1 MARRY
6 RSRVYGRFVISAV
19 AAGIGLAAL
28 TCHYAAAGGAA
39 AITARAVIP
48 DGSAYTPASWAVAL
62 LAAGGWPRTSCNIGA
77 ITAWE
82 NAEGGNWANAA
93 RFNPL
98 DTTEPEPGSYPM
110 NSAGV
115 QAYPSWAVGFRA
127 TLTTLA
133 NGHYGGIL
141 AALAAGGS
149 AQAVADA
156 VAASPW
162 GTAPFRANC

>member
-1 MARRY
+1 M
-6 RSRVYGRFVISAV
+6 ISAV

-28 TCHYAAAGGAA
+28 TGHHATTGGAA
-39 AITARAVIP
+39 AVTARAVVP

-62 LAAGGWPRTSCNIGA
+62 LTSGGWPRTACNIGA

-82 NAEGGNWANAA
+82 NAEGGNWANSA

-98 DTTEPEPGSYPM
+98 DTTEPQPGSYPM
-110 NSAGV
+110 NSVGV
-115 QAYPSWAVGFRA
+115 QAYTSWAEGFRA

-133 NGHYGGIL
+133 NGNYGGIL
-141 AALAAGGS
+141 AALAAGDS
-149 AQAVADA
+149 AQAVAVA

-162 GTAPFRANC
+162 GTAPFQAAC

>member
-6 RSRVYGRFVISAV
+6 RSRVSGRFVISAV

-28 TCHYAAAGGAA
+28 TGHHATTGGAA

-62 LAAGGWPRTSCNIGA
+62 LTSGGWPRTSCNIGA

-82 NAEGGNWANAA
+82 NAEGGNWANSA

-98 DTTEPEPGSYPM
+98 NTTEPEPGSDPM

-115 QAYPSWAVGFRA
+115 QAYPSWAEGFRA
-127 TLTTLA
+127 TFTTLT
-133 NGHYGGIL
+133 NGNYGAVL
-141 AALAAGGS
+141 AALATGDS
-149 AQAVADA
+149 AQAVAVA

-162 GTAPFRANC
+162 GTAPFQATC

>member
-6 RSRVYGRFVISAV
+6 RSRGSGRFVISAV
-19 AAGIGLAAL
+19 AAGIGLATL
-28 TCHYAAAGGAA
+28 TGHHAATGGAT
-39 AITARAVIP
+39 AITDRAVIP
-48 DGSAYTPASWAVAL
+48 GGSAYTPTSWAVAL
-62 LAAGGWPRTSCNIGA
+62 LTSGGWPRTSCNIGA

-82 NAEGGNWANAA
+82 NAEGGNWANSA

-110 NSAGV
+110 NSVGV
-115 QAYPSWAVGFRA
+115 QVYTSWAEGFRA

-133 NGHYGGIL
+133 NGHYGAIL
-141 AALAAGGS
+141 AALASGDS
-149 AQAVADA
+149 AQAVAGA

-162 GTAPFRANC
+162 GTAPFQATC

>member
-6 RSRVYGRFVISAV
+6 RSRVSRRFVIFAV

-28 TCHYAAAGGAA
+28 AGHHATAGEAV
-39 AITARAVIP
+39 TARAVIP
-48 DGSAYTPASWAVAL
+48 DGSTYTPQSWALAL
-62 LAAGGWPRTSCNIGA
+62 LAAEGWPRTSCNIAA

-82 NAEGGNWANAA
+82 GAEGGHWANAA

-98 DTTEPEPGSYPM
+98 DTTMPEPGSWPM
-110 NSAGV
+110 NGAGV
-115 QAYPSWAVGFRA
+115 QAYPSWAEGFRA

-133 NGHYGGIL
+133 NGNYGGIL
-141 AALAAGGS
+141 VALSAWDS

-162 GTAPFRANC
+162 GTAPFRAGC

>member
-6 RSRVYGRFVISAV
+6 RSRVSGRFVISAV

-28 TCHYAAAGGAA
+28 TGHHAGSGGTAAV
-39 AITARAVIP
+39 TARAVIP

-62 LAAGGWPRTSCNIGA
+62 LTSGGWPRTACNISA

-82 NAEGGNWANAA
+82 NAEGGNWANSA

-110 NSAGV
+110 NSVGV
-115 QAYPSWAVGFRA
+115 QAYTSWAEGFRA
-127 TLTTLA
+127 TFTTLA
-133 NGHYGGIL
+133 NGNYGGIL
-141 AALAAGGS
+141 ATLAAGDS
-149 AQAVADA
+149 AQAVAAA
-156 VAASPW
+156 VADSPW
-162 GTAPFRANC
+162 GTAAFRASC

>member
-6 RSRVYGRFVISAV
+6 RSRGSGRFVISAV
-19 AAGIGLAAL
+19 AAGIGLATL
-28 TCHYAAAGGAA
+28 TGHHAATGGAT
-39 AITARAVIP
+39 AITDRAVIP
-48 DGSAYTPASWAVAL
+48 GGSAYTPTSWAVAL
-62 LAAGGWPRTSCNIGA
+62 LTSGGWPRTSCNIGA

-82 NAEGGNWANAA
+82 NAEGGNWANSA

-115 QAYPSWAVGFRA
+115 QAYTSWAEGFRA

-133 NGHYGGIL
+133 NGNYGAIL
-141 AALAAGGS
+141 AALASGDS
-149 AQAVADA
+149 AQAVAGA

-162 GTAPFRANC
+162 GTAPFQATC